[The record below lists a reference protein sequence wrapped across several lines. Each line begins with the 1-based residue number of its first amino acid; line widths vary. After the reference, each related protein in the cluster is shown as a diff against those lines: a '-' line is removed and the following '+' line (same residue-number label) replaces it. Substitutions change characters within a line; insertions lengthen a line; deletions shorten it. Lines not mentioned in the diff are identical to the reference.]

1 MKREE
6 KLVSDNGHK
15 MAPLTLEDIMDF
27 LKKEKVERA
36 EEREAD
42 KKEITE
48 MISTG
53 VKSEVEIKLKPI

>member
-6 KLVSDNGHK
+6 KSGFRQIHK
-15 MAPLTLEDIMDF
+15 MGPTDIMDF
-27 LKKEKVERA
+27 LKR
-36 EEREAD
+36 READ
-42 KKEITE
+42 KEEIKE